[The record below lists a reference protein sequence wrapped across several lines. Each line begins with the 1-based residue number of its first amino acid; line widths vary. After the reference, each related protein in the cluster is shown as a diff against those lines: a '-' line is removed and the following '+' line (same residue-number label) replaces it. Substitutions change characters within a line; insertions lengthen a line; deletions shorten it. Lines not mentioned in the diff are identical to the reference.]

1 MRRIEV
7 LAVVLA
13 GGEGGRLDVLT
24 EERAKPAMPFAGV
37 YRLIDFALSNCV
49 HSGIS
54 DVWVIEQY
62 QPHSLN
68 EHLSNGRPWDLDRTY
83 GGLQVLPPYQRRED
97 DGDESG
103 FAEGNADALY
113 RHRRFL
119 RECRPEIVLV
129 LSADHIYKLDFGEVI
144 ARHRERKAD
153 VTAVTTRVPRNQ
165 ESRFGVVQV
174 DADGRI
180 TDFAYKP
187 KEPASDL
194 VTTEVFAYDARKLL
208 STLDRLAEEAG
219 DDPGSAL
226 KDFGH
231 ELLPRL
237 VSEGSAWEYRLEGYW
252 KDVGTVDSYF
262 EAHMDL
268 LAPKP
273 ALVLDDPEWPILT
286 LGHQRLPA
294 RIAES
299 ARIEESLVSPGARVA
314 GRVVR
319 SVLGPGVVVEQG
331 AVVRDSILLDDVTIR
346 TGATVQCA
354 ILDVR
359 VRVGEGAAVGGSE
372 GGSKLGPRREKSS
385 DVTLV
390 GQKVHIP
397 AGVRIPAGS
406 RVKPGSRL
414 NPS

>member
-103 FAEGNADALY
+103 FSEGNADALY

-144 ARHRERKAD
+144 ARHRERKAA

-165 ESRFGVVQV
+165 AGRFGVVQV
-174 DADGRI
+174 DGDGRI

-187 KEPASDL
+187 EEPTSDL

-208 STLDRLAEEAG
+208 STLDDLAREAG
-219 DDPGSAL
+219 DDQGSSL

-231 ELLPRL
+231 ELIPRL
-237 VSEGSAWEYRLEGYW
+237 VSEGSAWEYRMEGYW

-268 LAPKP
+268 LAPEP
-273 ALVLDDPEWPILT
+273 GLVLDDPEWPILT

-299 ARIEESLVSPGARVA
+299 ARIEESLISPGARVA
-314 GRVVR
+314 GRVVH

-331 AVVRDSILLDDVTIR
+331 AVVRDSILLDEVTIR
-346 TGATVQCA
+346 SGATVQCA

-359 VRVGEGAAVGGSE
+359 VQLGEGSAVGGSE
-372 GGSKLGPRREKSS
+372 GGVQTGPRRQRIS
-385 DVTLV
+385 DITLV
-390 GQKVHIP
+390 GQKMHIP
-397 AGVRIPAGS
+397 PGVRIPAGA

-414 NPS
+414 NHP

>member
-1 MRRIEV
+1 MRRIEI

-83 GGLQVLPPYQRRED
+83 GGLQVLPPYQRRE
-97 DGDESG
+97 GGGESG

-119 RECRPEIVLV
+119 REFDPEIVLV

-153 VTAVTTRVPRNQ
+153 VTAVTTRVPRRQ
-165 ESRFGVVQV
+165 AGRFGVVQV
-174 DADGRI
+174 DGDGRI

-187 KEPASDL
+187 EEPASDL

-208 STLDRLAEEAG
+208 STLDQLAEEVG
-219 DDPGSAL
+219 DDQGASL

-231 ELLPRL
+231 ELIPRL
-237 VSEGSAWEYRLEGYW
+237 VSEGNAWEYRMEGYW
-252 KDVGTVDSYF
+252 KDVGTVESYF

-268 LAPKP
+268 LAPEP
-273 ALVLDDPEWPILT
+273 GLLLDDPEWPILT

-331 AVVRDSILLDDVTIR
+331 AVVRDSILLDDAIIR
-346 TGATVQCA
+346 SGATVQCA

-359 VRVGEGAAVGGSE
+359 VRVGEGSAVGGSE
-372 GGSKLGPRREKSS
+372 GGVQAGPRRRKSPE
-385 DVTLV
+385 VTLV

-397 AGVRIPAGS
+397 PGVRIPAGS

-414 NPS
+414 NHS

>member
-1 MRRIEV
+1 MRRIEI

-13 GGEGGRLDVLT
+13 GGEGGRLEVLT

-97 DGDESG
+97 NGDESG

-119 RECRPEIVLV
+119 RESNPEIVLV

-165 ESRFGVVQV
+165 ASRFGVVQV
-174 DADGRI
+174 GPDGRI

-187 KEPASDL
+187 EEPASDL

-208 STLDRLAEEAG
+208 STLDQLAGEAG
-219 DDPGSAL
+219 DDQGASL

-231 ELLPRL
+231 ELIPRL
-237 VSEGSAWEYRLEGYW
+237 VSEGRAWEHRMEGYW

-268 LAPKP
+268 LAPEP
-273 ALVLDDPEWPILT
+273 GLVLDDPEWPILT

-299 ARIEESLVSPGARVA
+299 ARIEESLISPGARVA

-319 SVLGPGVVVEQG
+319 SVLGPGVMVEQG

-346 TGATVQCA
+346 TGATVQSA

-372 GGSKLGPRREKSS
+372 GGPKLGPRRERSS
-385 DVTLV
+385 DITLV

-414 NPS
+414 NHS